1 MDLLSFCWLSLKFL
15 LACSIKSTV
24 LLALAWLTAIF
35 LRSRSAALRH
45 RVWASAIIASLA
57 LPVFMF
63 LLPAWQAA
71 PLRGTPALSSMPMTE
86 TKTSLDSLPAMIIN
100 ARLDSPL
107 FGKLAGIVVVVWML
121 GFIAVALRLARGLA
135 RIAGASNRANPET
148 RESWLRCVAELCRSL
163 RIARPVQVLQCGNPL
178 AMPITWGFLRPRV
191 LTPGNAGSWSESRI
205 RIVLSHELAHIAR
218 HDWILQIAAQLACS
232 VYWFNPLMWIAARI
246 LREESERACDDAVL
260 NSGIQPAEYA
270 GEILD
275 LARTLENPFRG
286 WSAALA
292 FARTTHLERRFM
304 AMLNPSIDR
313 HCVSRRTRLLTSL
326 IALCLL
332 LPLAAIRLP
341 AQSAAGKFGGTIHDP
356 SGAAVSNATVI
367 VANQKTNTISMT
379 SSGAEGNFALKALPA
394 GEYELKVVKQG
405 FEVYRMPRIALEPG
419 RDMSQSIS
427 LQVAADKGGTEGVA
441 QSEVNGQSETGTDG
455 KTTRLRIEGSVQ
467 GSGLVEKVMPVYP
480 QSARSAGIQGSVN
493 LNAVIGIDG
502 RPMLLRVMNPE
513 IDPEL
518 ARAAIEAVSKWRYRP
533 VLVNGKSV
541 EVETTVMVN
550 FSLAP

>member
-1 MDLLSFCWLSLKFL
+1 MKASVIVLVALAATTLMRKRSAAVRHWVLSAAIVCAAATPLLELVVPSWHLALGATAPVRERDAAVPRAAASSQTAAPVSLAAVSPEPPRPNRDALSYAVAMPSLTNL
-15 LACSIKSTV
+15 LTAAWIAGVSISIG
-24 LLALAWLTAIF
+24 LLLVGLGRLAWLAS
-35 LRSRSAALRH
+35 RSRRL
-45 RVWASAIIASLA
+45 VTGPWI
-57 LPVFMF
+57 
-63 LLPAWQAA
+63 
-71 PLRGTPALSSMPMTE
+71 E
-86 TKTSLDSLPAMIIN
+86 T
-100 ARLDSPL
+100 
-107 FGKLAGIVVVVWML
+107 
-121 GFIAVALRLARGLA
+121 
-135 RIAGASNRANPET
+135 
-148 RESWLRCVAELCRSL
+148 AEEISR
-163 RIARPVQVLQCGNPL
+163 RYGIARPVWLLQSDHPSL
-178 AMPITWGFLRPRV
+178 LVTWGLLRPRII
-191 LTPGNAGSWSESRI
+191 LPRAACAWPADRI
-205 RIVLSHELAHIAR
+205 RIVLSHELAHIQR
-218 HDWILQIAAQLACS
+218 GDWLVQMTAELLRS

-270 GEILD
+270 REILD

-379 SSGAEGNFALKALPA
+379 SSGAEGNFVLKALPA

-467 GSGLVEKVMPVYP
+467 ASGLVEKVMPVYP
-480 QSARSAGIQGSVN
+480 QSGRSAGIQGSVN